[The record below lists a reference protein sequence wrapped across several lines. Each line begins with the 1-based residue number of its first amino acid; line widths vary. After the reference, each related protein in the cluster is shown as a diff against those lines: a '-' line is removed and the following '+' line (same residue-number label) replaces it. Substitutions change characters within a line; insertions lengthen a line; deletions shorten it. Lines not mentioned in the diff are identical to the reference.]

1 MSRLI
6 ALAAVLA
13 SVVIFLL
20 PVPDGISPTVMRAAA
35 VATLTIGLLA
45 TVALP
50 EFLTVLI
57 FFFLCVVLTVADP
70 DVVFSGFSSGAVWLV
85 FGGLILGAAIDVT
98 GLAARAAGYLERGF
112 ASSYPRVITG
122 TVLLM
127 ALLAF
132 VMPSS
137 IGRVVIMMPI
147 VLALAARLG
156 FGADGNGRTGL
167 ALAVA
172 MGALTPTFAI
182 LPASVPNVAMAGA
195 AEAIHGVQL
204 AYGEYLLLHFPVIG
218 VVGIVALPIF
228 IVALFPAR
236 IAARVAGGA
245 DAPTPL
251 TPEERRLLVI
261 LIAALALWATDSL
274 HGVNPAWISL
284 GAAILAILP
293 GVGVMAPGVVLQRV
307 SLGPILMLAG
317 VIGLGAVV
325 VQSGL
330 GRALGGWLIDVLAI
344 SPGYGFGNFASVIG
358 LGVSMGLVTTLP
370 GLPAIMTA
378 FADALAQ
385 ATGWPLLTVLMAQVP
400 SWALTMFPYQAPPL
414 VAAKAISGLPV
425 GRFLRL
431 MLPFALF
438 GWVVMVPLQYLWW
451 RFLGYLS

>member
-13 SVVIFLL
+13 SVVIFFW
-20 PVPDGISPTVMRAAA
+20 PVPDGLSPTVMHAAA

-57 FFFLCVVLTVADP
+57 FFFLCVVLTVAAP
-70 DVVFSGFSSGAVWLV
+70 EVVFSGFTSSAVWLV
-85 FGGLILGAAIDVT
+85 FGGLILGAAIDIT
-98 GLAARAAGYLERGF
+98 GLAARAAGYLERVF
-112 ASSYPRVITG
+112 ASSYPRVVTG

-156 FGADGNGRTGL
+156 FDSDSNGRAGL

-172 MGALTPTFAI
+172 MGAVGPTFAI

-204 AYGEYLLLHFPVIG
+204 AYSEYLLLHFPVIG
-218 VVGIVALPIF
+218 VIGIIALPIF
-228 IVALFPAR
+228 IVLMFPAR
-236 IAARVAGGA
+236 IEVRADGGGG
-245 DAPTPL
+245 APTPL

-261 LIAALALWATDSL
+261 LFTALALWATDTL
-274 HGVNPAWISL
+274 HGVNPAWVSL
-284 GAAILAILP
+284 GAAIVAILP

-307 SLGPILMLAG
+307 TLGPILMLAG

-330 GRALGGWLIDVLAI
+330 GRVLGGWLIDALAI
-344 SPGYGFGNFASVIG
+344 SPGGGFGNFASVIG
-358 LGVSMGLVTTLP
+358 LGVSMGLITTLP

-378 FADALAQ
+378 FADALAD

-414 VAAKAISGLPV
+414 IAAKALSGLSV
-425 GRFLRL
+425 GRFIRL

-451 RFLGYLS
+451 RFLGYFS

>member
-6 ALAAVLA
+6 ALTAVLA
-13 SVVIFLL
+13 SAVIFFW
-20 PVPDGISPTVMRAAA
+20 PVPDALSPTVMRAAA

-57 FFFLCVVLTVADP
+57 FFFLCVVLAVAAP
-70 DVVFSGFSSGAVWLV
+70 EVVFSGFTSGAVWLV

-98 GLAARAAGYLERGF
+98 GLAARAAGYLERVF
-112 ASSYPRVITG
+112 ASSYPRLITG

-156 FGADGNGRTGL
+156 FGAGSNGRTGL

-236 IAARVAGGA
+236 IAARAKDGAG
-245 DAPTPL
+245 APTPL
-251 TPEERRLLVI
+251 TPEESRLLVI
-261 LIAALALWATDSL
+261 LVTALALWATDSL
-274 HGVNPAWISL
+274 HGVNPAWVSL
-284 GAAILAILP
+284 GAAITAILP
-293 GVGVMAPGVVLQRV
+293 RVGVMAPEVVLQRV
-307 SLGPILMLAG
+307 TLGPILMLAG

-330 GRALGGWLIDVLAI
+330 GRALGGWLIDALAI
-344 SPGYGFGNFASVIG
+344 SPGNGFGNFAAVIG

-414 VAAKAISGLPV
+414 IAAKAISGLSV

>member
-6 ALAAVLA
+6 ALTAVLA
-13 SVVIFLL
+13 SAVIFFW
-20 PVPDGISPTVMRAAA
+20 PVPDALSPTVMRAAA

-57 FFFLCVVLTVADP
+57 FFFLCVVLAVAAP
-70 DVVFSGFSSGAVWLV
+70 EVVFSGFTSGAVWLV

-98 GLAARAAGYLERGF
+98 GLAARAAGYLERVF
-112 ASSYPRVITG
+112 ASSYPRLITG

-147 VLALAARLG
+147 VLALAARLD
-156 FGADGNGRTGL
+156 FGADSNGRTGL

-228 IVALFPAR
+228 IVVLFPAR
-236 IAARVAGGA
+236 IAARAKGGA
-245 DAPTPL
+245 AAPTPL
-251 TPEERRLLVI
+251 TPEESRLLVI
-261 LIAALALWATDSL
+261 LVTALALWATDSL
-274 HGVNPAWISL
+274 HGVNPAWVSL
-284 GAAILAILP
+284 GAAITAILP
-293 GVGVMAPGVVLQRV
+293 RVGVMAPEVVLQRV
-307 SLGPILMLAG
+307 TLGPILMLAG

-330 GRALGGWLIDVLAI
+330 GRALGGWLIDALAI
-344 SPGYGFGNFASVIG
+344 SPGNGFGNFAAVIG

-414 VAAKAISGLPV
+414 VAAKAISGLSV

-451 RFLGYLS
+451 RFLGYLP